1 MHLTQYVLPAAV
13 LSTGVNA
20 FYPYIRLSTAAP
32 SLTSRLVER
41 FYPFHLGVS
50 ASSDD
55 VTPKGL
61 TLPLKKRSTVVCMP
75 EVFFFF
81 FAKDGNANNRTE

>member
-20 FYPYIRLSTAAP
+20 FYPYIRPSTAAP
-32 SLTSRLVER
+32 SLTTRLVEQ
-41 FYPFHLGVS
+41 FYPFHLRVS

-55 VTPKGL
+55 GLL
-61 TLPLKKRSTVVCMP
+61 TLPLKKRSTVVYILQNSC
-75 EVFFFF
+75 
-81 FAKDGNANNRTE
+81 KGCDANNPTE

>member
-20 FYPYIRLSTAAP
+20 FYPYIRPSSAVP
-32 SLTSRLVER
+32 SLTTRLVER

-50 ASSDD
+50 PSSND
-55 VTPKGL
+55 GL
-61 TLPLKKRSTVVCMP
+61 VTLPLRKRSTVVYIP
-75 EVFFFF
+75 KIV
-81 FAKDGNANNRTE
+81 AKVGC

>member
-20 FYPYIRLSTAAP
+20 FYPYIRPSTAAP
-32 SLTSRLVER
+32 SLTRRLVER
-41 FYPFHLGVS
+41 FYPFHLGVT

-55 VTPKGL
+55 ETHDGLL
-61 TLPLKKRSTVVCMP
+61 TLPLKKRSTVVYIP
-75 EVFFFF
+75 EYSC
-81 FAKDGNANNRTE
+81 KGCDANSPTE